1 MGQFS
6 SALVQNNRL
15 LPGIHGLRG
24 IAALAVV
31 LFHLIHV
38 GGVSPPS
45 LFEFIGRDF
54 GYSVHLFFILSAFS
68 LMYSTEPWINRPDWL
83 ANYFIKR
90 FFRIAPLF
98 YFMIACWIAADL
110 FKVGT
115 LKSPIEIILNLTF
128 TFGFVPFSG
137 FVWGGWSVGVEM
149 IFYAVFPVVLL
160 LIRTHRAAFIF
171 LIISIIV
178 SSAVRSALYL
188 QDINA
193 KPLPSYYWSYYSFA
207 SNMCFF
213 SMGIYAY
220 LLSQSYQA
228 HARLLSVYVPIVAA
242 VIIGGL
248 VSSDLGPL
256 LYSSARLDI
265 VLWGIGLSALCA
277 WQSHHPSVVI
287 ANDAFEYFGERSY
300 SIYLLHPVVIFYL
313 KEYLLKLYN
322 LCFPIAGSY
331 SFFICGAIIM
341 IIILVA
347 VECTYR
353 LIEVPGINLGRK
365 LIELRKRRAINNPLT
380 LEINEHR
387 EAA

>member
-1 MGQFS
+1 MGNFS
-6 SALVQNNRL
+6 STLVQNNRL

-38 GGVSPPS
+38 GGVSPPN

-98 YFMIACWIAADL
+98 YFMIALWIAAGL
-110 FKVGT
+110 FKVGV
-115 LKSPIEIILNLTF
+115 LKDPVEIILNLTF

-160 LIRTHRAAFIF
+160 LIRTHRAALLL

-178 SSAVRSALYL
+178 SSALRSALYL

-193 KPLPSYYWSYYSFA
+193 KPLPAYYWSYFSFA

-220 LLSQSYQA
+220 LFSQSYKE
-228 HARLLSVYVPIVAA
+228 HPRLLNVYVPIAA
-242 VIIGGL
+242 TVIIGGL
-248 VSSDLGPL
+248 LSSDLGAL

-277 WQSHHPSVVI
+277 WQSHQPSVVI
-287 ANDAFEYFGERSY
+287 ASDALEYLGERSY
-300 SIYLLHPVVIFYL
+300 SIYLLHPVIIFSL
-313 KEYLLKLYN
+313 KGYLLKLYD
-322 LCFPIAGSY
+322 LCVPIAGGY
-331 SFFICGAIIM
+331 SFFICAAILM
-341 IIILVA
+341 VVILVV
-347 VECTYR
+347 VECSYR

-365 LIELRKRRAINNPLT
+365 LIELRKKQAINNPLT
-380 LEINEHR
+380 LEISEHR